1 MGNCC
6 QGEKPQGEIVT
17 EDGQKATIEQIAH
30 NEPERLENEY
40 RNAGNNNE
48 LFDQAYTKPPPQ
60 SE

>member
-1 MGNCC
+1 
-6 QGEKPQGEIVT
+6 
-17 EDGQKATIEQIAH
+17 
-30 NEPERLENEY
+30 LENEY